1 MSNFTA
7 LINELDREIRN
18 LADRRY
24 DLQFEIDNINDT
36 LIEKKTM
43 RIYYKTMENMD
54 AGVYTQPLSRQKIQ
68 YLNKTPS
75 EISKRRSRSNSP
87 SQQRNTNEFKNKLN
101 YS

>member
-7 LINELDREIRN
+7 LINELDRDIRN
-18 LADRRY
+18 LMDRRY

-36 LIEKKTM
+36 LIEKKTL

-54 AGVYTQPLSRQKIQ
+54 AGVYAQPMSRQKIQ
-68 YLNKTPS
+68 YLNKTHS
-75 EISKRRSRSNSP
+75 EIVKRRSRSNSP
-87 SQQRNTNEFKNKLN
+87 GQRSSKNEFKNKLN